1 MLSATVRDARLN
13 LSKLLKLAQQGH
25 EIVIRNRDK
34 PVAKL
39 VPYLEPEPRPFPD
52 LSGLRDS
59 LRKRGKSPT
68 PAEKLIRRDRD
79 DR

>member
-25 EIVIRNRDK
+25 EVVIRNRDK

-39 VPYLEPEPRPFPD
+39 VPYTEAARPPFPD
-52 LSGLRDS
+52 LSRLRDA
-59 LRKRGKSPT
+59 LRKTAGTTTSSEDLVR
-68 PAEKLIRRDRD
+68 ADRD
-79 DR
+79 AR

>member
-25 EIVIRNRDK
+25 EVVIRNRDK

-39 VPYLEPEPRPFPD
+39 VPYTEPDREPFPD
-52 LSGLRDS
+52 LSRLREA
-59 LRKRGKSPT
+59 LRKPGKRPT
-68 PAEKLIRRDRD
+68 PSEALVRADRD
-79 DR
+79 AR

>member
-25 EIVIRNRDK
+25 EVVIRNRDK

-39 VPYLEPEPRPFPD
+39 VPYVEQEREPFPD
-52 LSGLRDS
+52 LSRLRDA
-59 LRKRGKSPT
+59 LRKPGGPRT
-68 PAEKLIRRDRD
+68 PSEDLVRTDRD
-79 DR
+79 AR